1 MTRRPTNL
9 FWLFGVVYFVQGVIQ
24 AYQIN
29 FFKPHMNSE
38 GIDADRI
45 AVVASIAVL
54 PFILKSLLGLVSDRV
69 ALFGWGHRK
78 PYMVLGLAGCIA
90 VFAVAFFLDPSTD
103 FALFGGLVIT
113 MTFLLALFDTT
124 ADAYA
129 VEVIP
134 TEQQATVQGFMTGG
148 RALGLIL
155 LSLVFGQIADRSS
168 YAAIFPV
175 IAVLLMVPLAMV
187 WRLDTDERVG
197 PARGDLAS
205 EAAGLGAD
213 DKIGPQSFQWS
224 AFARFA
230 TARNL
235 AFSGAVIGAWL
246 FFQGI
251 DGLITFYMQDQLGI
265 SDTGIGNFGSLKG
278 VGMVAGAAA
287 TAYLV
292 PRLGPMGTTALT
304 LALVSA
310 GGWLLSSLSTLTPL
324 LVVAAVWG
332 VVVGLHW
339 TVYATVSMR
348 LTDVRIAATMFA
360 LFQTMANIGLA
371 AGDGIATSLSDD
383 RGFVSVFRLLAVGN
397 LLALPLIALCV
408 GWASRSGT
416 VAATVP
422 DAESE
427 AATA

>member
-1 MTRRPTNL
+1 
-9 FWLFGVVYFVQGVIQ
+9 
-24 AYQIN
+24 
-29 FFKPHMNSE
+29 
-38 GIDADRI
+38 
-45 AVVASIAVL
+45 
-54 PFILKSLLGLVSDRV
+54 
-69 ALFGWGHRK
+69 
-78 PYMVLGLAGCIA
+78 
-90 VFAVAFFLDPSTD
+90 
-103 FALFGGLVIT
+103 

-129 VEVIP
+129 VEVIA
-134 TEQQATVQGFMTGG
+134 TDQQATVEGFRTGG

-187 WRLDTDERVG
+187 WRLDTDQRVG

-205 EAAGLGAD
+205 EAAGDPANEAAGLGAD
-213 DKIGPQSFQWS
+213 EKIGPQSFQWS

-416 VAATVP
+416 VTATVP
-422 DAESE
+422 DVESE